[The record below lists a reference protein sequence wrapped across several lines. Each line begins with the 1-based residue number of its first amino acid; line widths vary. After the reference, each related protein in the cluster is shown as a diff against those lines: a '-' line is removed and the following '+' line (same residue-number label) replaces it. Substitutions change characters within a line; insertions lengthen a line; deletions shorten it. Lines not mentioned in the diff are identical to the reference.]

1 MEIDLKE
8 EKGCEVSINNVTR
21 FHSLFYSVGVNPK
34 DYSSMAACATTI
46 KGISFRALTVWCMW
60 FVCPFWLMFNPF
72 CG

>member
-34 DYSSMAACATTI
+34 DYSSMAACAAATRAMGTR
-46 KGISFRALTVWCMW
+46 KGEQDT
-60 FVCPFWLMFNPF
+60 
-72 CG
+72 

>member
-34 DYSSMAACATTI
+34 DYSSMAACAAAI
-46 KGISFRALTVWCMW
+46 YVGCSVRCENAL
-60 FVCPFWLMFNPF
+60 NIR
-72 CG
+72 